1 MAIIRELKGLWGVAG
16 TIREITDTLTRPVK
30 ALREAVTIGLPSW
43 DPPPPAPPLPPD
55 QETVDRVMEV
65 IAMGTVEEKR
75 AYDRVIGQ
83 FRKITTGAPR
93 EPVREGEAP
102 PPVGA
107 PLAAPP
113 EAQPPRAGE
122 VT

>member
-1 MAIIRELKGLWGVAG
+1 MAIIRELKSLWGVVG
-16 TIREITDTLTRPVK
+16 TFKEIANPLGLFPKT
-30 ALREAVTIGLPSW
+30 LRESVTIGVPGW

-55 QETVDRVMEV
+55 QVTVDRVMEV

-93 EPVREGEAP
+93 EPVREGEQP
-102 PPVGA
+102 PPPPPA
-107 PLAAPP
+107 PEPQKEQRERP
-113 EAQPPRAGE
+113 
-122 VT
+122 

>member
-1 MAIIRELKGLWGVAG
+1 VAVVRQLKGLWGIAG
-16 TIREITDTLTRPVK
+16 TLREIANPLGLAPK
-30 ALREAVTIGLPSW
+30 SLREAVTIGLPSW

-75 AYDRVIGQ
+75 AYDRVIGN

-93 EPVREGEAP
+93 EPVREGEEP
-102 PPVGA
+102 PP
-107 PLAAPP
+107 PP
-113 EAQPPRAGE
+113 PAGSPQE
-122 VT
+122 EQRERP